1 MKVISQKIKDAQSE
15 WPKRVFCDEC
25 QAELEIEESDVF
37 VGEFGCYLFKCPCC
51 GCEVAIDGI
60 ERDTPPTFK
69 QTFFHYSTTKEGTV
83 KSKHIPDNEVQEMID
98 KCVHRLISEDVE
110 AGEFSMQGYGD
121 TVVYAFKYEDYIEV
135 LVTQDYYE
143 DTLFEDDYS
152 LIRKED

>member
-1 MKVISQKIKDAQSE
+1 MKVISQKVKDAQSM

-25 QAELEIEESDVF
+25 QAELEVEESDVF

-51 GCEVAIDGI
+51 GRKVAIDGI

-69 QTFFHYSTTKEGTV
+69 QTFWHTYV
-83 KSKHIPDNEVQEMID
+83 DKSKDTKHIEDDEVQRMINH
-98 KCVHRLISEDVE
+98 CVSNLISDDVE
-110 AGEFSMQGYGD
+110 AGEFSMQGIGD
-121 TVVYAFKYEDYIEV
+121 TIVYAFKYEDSIEI

-143 DTLFEDDYS
+143 DTLFEDDYG

>member
-1 MKVISQKIKDAQSE
+1 MKVISQKIKDVQSM

-25 QAELEIEESDVF
+25 QAELEIDESDVF
-37 VGEFGCYLFKCPCC
+37 VGEFGCHLFKCPCC
-51 GCEVAIDGI
+51 GREVAIDGI

-69 QTFFHYSTTKEGTV
+69 QTFWHTYAD
-83 KSKHIPDNEVQEMID
+83 KSNDTKHIEDDEVQKMINN
-98 KCVHRLISEDVE
+98 CVSDLISDEVQ
-110 AGEFSMQGYGD
+110 AGEFSMRACGD
-121 TVVYAFKYEDYIEV
+121 TDVYAFKYEDCIEI

>member
-1 MKVISQKIKDAQSE
+1 MKVISQKVKEAQSM

-37 VGEFGCYLFKCPCC
+37 VGEFGCHLFKCPCC
-51 GCEVAIDGI
+51 GREVAINGI

-69 QTFFHYSTTKEGTV
+69 QTFWHTYVS
-83 KSKHIPDNEVQEMID
+83 KSNNTKHIEDDEVQRMINH
-98 KCVHRLISEDVE
+98 CVSKLIPDDVE
-110 AGEFSMQGYGD
+110 VGEFSMQGIGD
-121 TVVYAFKYEDYIEV
+121 TIVYAFKYEDCIEI

-143 DTLFEDDYS
+143 DTLFEDDYG

>member
-1 MKVISQKIKDAQSE
+1 MKVIGQKAKESQFM

-25 QAELEIEESDVF
+25 YAELEIEESDVF
-37 VGEFGCYLFKCPCC
+37 VGEFGCHLFKCPCC
-51 GCEVAIDGI
+51 GREVAIDGI

-69 QTFFHYSTTKEGTV
+69 QTFWHTYAD
-83 KSKHIPDNEVQEMID
+83 KSNDTKHIEDDEVQKMINS
-98 KCVHRLISEDVE
+98 CVSDLISDEVQ
-110 AGEFSMQGYGD
+110 AGEFSMRACGD
-121 TVVYAFKYEDYIEV
+121 TDVYAFKYEDCIEI